1 MKIAVAGMG
10 YVGLSLAVL
19 FARHHT
25 VSVMDLAEEKVKLLS
40 QGKSPVRDPYIE
52 SYLKNGGLDLTATTD
67 EREAYEGAQF
77 VVIAVP
83 TNYDAEMN
91 SFDTTAVEAVIR
103 TVIRYNPDAVMVIKS
118 TVPIGYTQH
127 VRMLFRTDNILF
139 SPEFLREG
147 KALYDNLYPSRIIV
161 GTDMDSPQLM
171 GQAKRFAA
179 LLEEGAEKPSVEV
192 LFMGFAEAEAVKL
205 FANTYLA
212 MRISFFN
219 ELDTYA
225 EIIGLDTEQIIRGVC
240 LDPRIGMY
248 YNNPSFG
255 YGGYCLPKD
264 TRQLLASYEGVPETM
279 IQAVVEANRVREDH
293 IAEQICR
300 RLEQSGAVP
309 GEKEKTVGIYRL
321 AMKADSDNYRFS
333 SIFSVIE
340 RLLERG
346 LDLIIYEPIMEPDKT
361 VSGCRHIEDLE
372 AFKQEADLIVAN
384 RFDPCL
390 LDVQD
395 KVYTRDLFRRD

>member
-192 LFMGFAEAEAVKL
+192 LFMGFAEAEAVQAVCQYVSGHEDQFFSMNWIPMQRSSGL
-205 FANTYLA
+205 IQNRSSGAFAWIPGLECIT
-212 MRISFFN
+212 
-219 ELDTYA
+219 
-225 EIIGLDTEQIIRGVC
+225 IIL
-240 LDPRIGMY
+240 
-248 YNNPSFG
+248 
-255 YGGYCLPKD
+255 
-264 TRQLLASYEGVPETM
+264 LLATGDTVCPRTPGSFWPVM
-279 IQAVVEANRVREDH
+279 RE
-293 IAEQICR
+293 CR
-300 RLEQSGAVP
+300 KP
-309 GEKEKTVGIYRL
+309 
-321 AMKADSDNYRFS
+321 
-333 SIFSVIE
+333 
-340 RLLERG
+340 
-346 LDLIIYEPIMEPDKT
+346 
-361 VSGCRHIEDLE
+361 
-372 AFKQEADLIVAN
+372 
-384 RFDPCL
+384 
-390 LDVQD
+390 
-395 KVYTRDLFRRD
+395 